1 MVSRTMTR
9 NRRGGR
15 TARSTGRGRSANLR
29 RGRTSNLR
37 RGRAR
42 TTRSRSRTSTS
53 RGRTARSRATTRRSR
68 STRSRTGAR
77 GTRIGG
83 RASRTGGRGS
93 RRLPQRGANGRFVR
107 RRVRTASRSRRPA
120 RTPRTRRVSRPRLGS
135 SIVREASERSK
146 AGPALV
152 KRRWYRVDGPVD
164 PSLPE
169 GYAYER

>member
-9 NRRGGR
+9 TRRGGR
-15 TARSTGRGRSANLR
+15 TASTNRRGRSANLR

-37 RGRAR
+37 RGR
-42 TTRSRSRTSTS
+42 TSRSRTT
-53 RGRTARSRATTRRSR
+53 RGR
-68 STRSRTGAR
+68 STRSPTMRS
-77 GTRIGG
+77 RIGST
-83 RASRTGGRGS
+83 RKTARKTA
-93 RRLPQRGANGRFVR
+93 RRMPQRGANGRFVR

-120 RTPRTRRVSRPRLGS
+120 RTPRTRRVSRPRIGS

-152 KRRWYRVDGPVD
+152 KRRWYKIDGPVD

-169 GYAYER
+169 GFAYER